1 MKKFVIN
8 QMIDVANEIN
18 EIYTIL
24 SDTKDKKRVIIT
36 ELKKPIYIE
45 PIPKVI
51 QFNLDSMSRGH

>member
-51 QFNLDSMSRGH
+51 QFNLDSWVGH

>member
-36 ELKKPIYIE
+36 ELKKPIIL
-45 PIPKVI
+45 
-51 QFNLDSMSRGH
+51 NLFQKLYNSI

>member
-24 SDTKDKKRVIIT
+24 SDTKDKKRVTIT
-36 ELKKPIYIE
+36 ELKNPFIL
-45 PIPKVI
+45 
-51 QFNLDSMSRGH
+51 NLFQKLYNSI